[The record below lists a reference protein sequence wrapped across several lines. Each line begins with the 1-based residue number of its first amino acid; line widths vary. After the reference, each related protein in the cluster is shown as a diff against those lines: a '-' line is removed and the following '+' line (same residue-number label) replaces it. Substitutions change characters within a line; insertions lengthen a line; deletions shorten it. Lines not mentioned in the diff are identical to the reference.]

1 MLNRLAAQVLSL
13 FLLSVTVFVSLNGSP
28 SIALAA
34 PAGKGVPETARLN
47 VGLPQSVLSFLPL
60 WAADDKGLFRD
71 EGLEVKII
79 AFRGDTEAVQALAG
93 GTIDLN
99 VSAMNGLISAISS
112 GQKIKSFWAGYNMP
126 FFEWYSQP
134 KFKSIA
140 ETKGGRYAI
149 SKFGGLSDSLTR
161 YVLRKAGLNPEK
173 DVTILQLGGP
183 VQFLAALEAGQV
195 DVAVLT
201 SPFTQMA
208 SEKGFTRLMSQKEH
222 IAQDWPTH
230 VVYAKE
236 EFISKNPNTIKA
248 FLRASGKAM
257 EWVKS
262 NPDEAAKVA
271 NKNLKFKVDY
281 CRRAIDEMRDGWY
294 ADGRLPGKGLK
305 IFWDIAVE
313 AGDVKEPWP
322 NNRWLDESF
331 IKTQNE
337 WRK

>member
-1 MLNRLAAQVLSL
+1 M
-13 FLLSVTVFVSLNGSP
+13 
-28 SIALAA
+28 
-34 PAGKGVPETARLN
+34 
-47 VGLPQSVLSFLPL
+47 
-60 WAADDKGLFRD
+60 
-71 EGLEVKII
+71 
-79 AFRGDTEAVQALAG
+79 
-93 GTIDLN
+93 
-99 VSAMNGLISAISS
+99 
-112 GQKIKSFWAGYNMP
+112 
-126 FFEWYSQP
+126 
-134 KFKSIA
+134 
-140 ETKGGRYAI
+140 
-149 SKFGGLSDSLTR
+149 
-161 YVLRKAGLNPEK
+161 
-173 DVTILQLGGP
+173 TILQLGGP

-208 SEKGFTRLMSQKEH
+208 SEKGFGRLMSQKEH

-236 EFISKNPNTIKA
+236 DFISKNPNTIKA

-281 CRRAIDEMRDGWY
+281 CRKAIDEMRDGWY

-322 NNRWLDESF
+322 NNKWLDDSF
-331 IKTQNE
+331 LKTQNE